1 MPSRSHLWR
10 AVLAAF
16 ALAVLLPMGAS
27 LAEETES
34 SKTTDDVAT
43 RVARLEAEI
52 SALRIMVGA
61 LEAAV
66 IARPSLAPDGVDAT
80 PAGDDDLKGRVRGL
94 EVQIGA
100 LTRQMDTFLSKLNEM
115 SEAAP
120 ADKTMPKPKV
130 AAPDPKPERAKEKV
144 AKDETA
150 KKDAP
155 AMITDPEPRPRAAT
169 APKPNVP
176 EPKVPETKIAEPK
189 VADPKVP
196 APERKPPIVEAKR
209 ELKPEPEPQDEDV
222 PIPPSLA
229 PVVPPPAKIADPSKP
244 RWYGPRPQPS
254 DDQATPSSTITTGS
268 LPDKASP
275 APQSLFPSKAAQ
287 ALYEEGYGDYLR
299 RDYAGAE
306 AAFGKLVSTYPRD
319 PLAGSA
325 QYWVGE
331 SQYLR
336 KQYQKAADSFL
347 DGYRKYSG
355 SDKASDTLLRLGMSL
370 AELGKTEAAC
380 ATFKKLGARFPNSA
394 QRGQAKTAAGKAGCP

>member
-275 APQSLFPSKAAQ
+275 A
-287 ALYEEGYGDYLR
+287 
-299 RDYAGAE
+299 
-306 AAFGKLVSTYPRD
+306 
-319 PLAGSA
+319 

>member
-1 MPSRSHLWR
+1 
-10 AVLAAF
+10 
-16 ALAVLLPMGAS
+16 MGAS

-244 RWYGPRPQPS
+244 RWYGPPPQPS

-268 LPDKASP
+268 LPEKGSP

>member
-1 MPSRSHLWR
+1 
-10 AVLAAF
+10 VLAAF

-229 PVVPPPAKIADPSKP
+229 PVVPPPTKIADPSKP
-244 RWYGPRPQPS
+244 RWYGPPPQPS

-275 APQSLFPSKAAQ
+275 AQSVSQQGGAGPLRRRLWRLSPARLCRRGGGVRQAGEHLSQRSVGGQRAILGGREPVSAQ
-287 ALYEEGYGDYLR
+287 AVPEGSRQFPR
-299 RDYAGAE
+299 RLPQIFRE
-306 AAFGKLVSTYPRD
+306 R
-319 PLAGSA
+319 
-325 QYWVGE
+325 
-331 SQYLR
+331 
-336 KQYQKAADSFL
+336 
-347 DGYRKYSG
+347 
-355 SDKASDTLLRLGMSL
+355 
-370 AELGKTEAAC
+370 
-380 ATFKKLGARFPNSA
+380 
-394 QRGQAKTAAGKAGCP
+394 